1 MPEATGLPSGFH
13 DSLRASSQSELDF
26 WRIFNEVLEAA
37 RKNPK
42 IAKEKLLELQNRLS
56 NTIYTTSQLVS
67 STQDVTELLEA
78 RTQKLTE
85 FVQAAK
91 VQAEYEDFLVSR
103 AWRFFLLSALSF
115 LLLACFL
122 LLNWLRGKV
131 IRKT

>member
-1 MPEATGLPSGFH
+1 M
-13 DSLRASSQSELDF
+13 
-26 WRIFNEVLEAA
+26 
-37 RKNPK
+37 
-42 IAKEKLLELQNRLS
+42 ELQNRLS